1 MSRSSQT
8 IRHYRDLEVWQVG
21 IDLVLAAYELSNA
34 FPVDERYGLTAQLR
48 RAAVS
53 VPANIAE
60 GHGRRHTG
68 DYVRHL
74 SIANGSLL
82 ELETHVHLAVRL
94 GYASQKAVDEVWGL
108 AARVGQMLARLI
120 ARLELK
126 RLRPRSPGPRVPGPG
141 PR

>member
-1 MSRSSQT
+1 M
-8 IRHYRDLEVWQVG
+8 
-21 IDLVLAAYELSNA
+21 VLASYELAKA

-53 VPANIAE
+53 IPGNIAE

-82 ELETHVHLAVRL
+82 ELETHVHIALRL
-94 GYASQKAVDEVWGL
+94 GYVSGHAVDEVSGL

-120 ARLELK
+120 AKLELK
-126 RLRPRSPGPRVPGPG
+126 RPGSRVPGPG